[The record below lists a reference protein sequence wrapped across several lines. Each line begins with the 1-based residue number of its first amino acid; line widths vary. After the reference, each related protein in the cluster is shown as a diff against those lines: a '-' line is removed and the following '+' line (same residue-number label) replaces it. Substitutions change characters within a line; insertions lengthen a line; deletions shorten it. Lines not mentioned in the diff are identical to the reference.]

1 MADILTDCECGYSIN
16 FIGGDL
22 VAKWLLEIFF
32 KFHEIWLCQKCVFHI
47 LEIV

>member
-1 MADILTDCECGYSIN
+1 MADIITDYECGYSIN

-32 KFHEIWLCQKCVFHI
+32 KFHEIWCQKCVLHI